1 MTRRRAAASARPPSR
16 AARATA
22 PRAPAPPGLLHP
34 HGTAPAAPRGTP
46 SAPPS
51 SPHTA
56 PPLCQQPRPPRRARR
71 KRVIRRK
78 HQRQHTT
85 ARQRKCRGTATK
97 KEATGKNHRT
107 HGKTPFHL
115 KTPPKTFL
123 ALCAKIGSFP
133 QKRYRYLSI
142 SVATSSYTM
151 VSNSDL
157 SNESSADNR
166 FAWWSNTFSK

>member
-97 KEATGKNHRT
+97 KEATGK
-107 HGKTPFHL
+107 KSQDAWKDPLPPQDTPENVPRALRQNWFF
-115 KTPPKTFL
+115 PPKTIPLLIHFRCYIVVHDGKQL
-123 ALCAKIGSFP
+123 
-133 QKRYRYLSI
+133 
-142 SVATSSYTM
+142 
-151 VSNSDL
+151 
-157 SNESSADNR
+157 
-166 FAWWSNTFSK
+166 